1 LKLSILIIA
10 IVLLVGGVLLLG
22 PVLVHTH
29 MLNKPD
35 YRSCGA
41 FNEEGTG
48 VILLNPFRLRAP
60 EHVADTF
67 LRAAA
72 RGGCSSET
80 TVALCKTL
88 KTHPLP
94 STEWRLVNRQDLPGH
109 AVKLFYRDS
118 KNQTACLMAMVHVAK
133 AGVIWQVSGYGFSY

>member
-1 LKLSILIIA
+1 MS
-10 IVLLVGGVLLLG
+10 LG
-22 PVLVHTH
+22 PVLLHTH
-29 MLNKPD
+29 MLTKAD

-48 VILLNPFRLRAP
+48 VILLNPFRFRAP

-67 LRAAA
+67 LREASQG
-72 RGGCSSET
+72 RCSSET
-80 TVALCKTL
+80 TVPLCNTL

-94 STEWRLVNRQDLPGH
+94 SAEWRLVNRQDLPGH

-118 KNQTACLMAMVHVAK
+118 KNQTACVMAMVHLAK
-133 AGVIWQVSGYGFSY
+133 TGVIWQVAAYGISY